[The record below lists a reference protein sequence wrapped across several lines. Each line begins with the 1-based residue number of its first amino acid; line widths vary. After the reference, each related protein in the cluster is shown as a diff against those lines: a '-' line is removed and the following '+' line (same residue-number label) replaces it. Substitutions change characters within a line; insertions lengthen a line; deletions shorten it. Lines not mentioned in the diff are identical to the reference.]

1 MNFSWSFN
9 NCCSFESCDT
19 HTNPDMFFLIVILFD
34 CVFVSAT
41 GSFSQVHHSCSDGV
55 HPLSEPVPDHSSGS
69 DISFFNIWL
78 IFSISAVSFN
88 IFLEYF
94 IDVCVCV
101 SLSQH
106 YLYEL
111 VIKTLVQH
119 NLFYMLHQYLQYHV
133 LSDSKPLV
141 SSTFLIF
148 ISQKLTGT
156 IV

>member
-19 HTNPDMFFLIVILFD
+19 HTNPDMFFFIVILFD

-88 IFLEYF
+88 IFLQYF

-101 SLSQH
+101 SLCRSTTCMSWW
-106 YLYEL
+106 LRL
-111 VIKTLVQH
+111 WCSTISSTCCTSICSITSSVTPSLWWVQH
-119 NLFYMLHQYLQYHV
+119 F
-133 LSDSKPLV
+133 
-141 SSTFLIF
+141 
-148 ISQKLTGT
+148 
-156 IV
+156 